1 MEIHQLEY
9 LVAVAEEAHFSRA
22 AERVGVAQPSLSQ
35 QIKKLEQEIGQ
46 PLFDRMARGVVLTE
60 AGRVMLEHARRVLGE
75 IADARKHVSETAG
88 SVGGTLV
95 VGAIPTIAPFLLPD
109 VLTRFSKQW
118 PAVKLRIFEGPTS
131 QMVRQLEDGSVDV
144 AILSSLASHPA
155 IFTEQ
160 ITVEPLVLMLPAKH
174 KLAKQKTVQWK
185 DLQDERFLTLNEV
198 HCLSGQVAA
207 FCEQRKVAPPFF
219 MEGAQLTTI
228 AELVSSGAGVSV
240 VPQMMEAKDTSKSR
254 VYRPL
259 AGSQPTRVINVATP
273 ALRFRTHAL
282 RHFVE
287 LVKSMATPK
296 AQP

>member
-131 QMVRQLEDGSVDV
+131 QMVRQSASAGCSPIRIQPRSGSTGPPRHNGS
-144 AILSSLASHPA
+144 ALAP
-155 IFTEQ
+155 
-160 ITVEPLVLMLPAKH
+160 
-174 KLAKQKTVQWK
+174 
-185 DLQDERFLTLNEV
+185 
-198 HCLSGQVAA
+198 
-207 FCEQRKVAPPFF
+207 
-219 MEGAQLTTI
+219 TI
-228 AELVSSGAGVSV
+228 AGSRRTMLLAGLSVGRFNTSPNAPSGA
-240 VPQMMEAKDTSKSR
+240 
-254 VYRPL
+254 
-259 AGSQPTRVINVATP
+259 
-273 ALRFRTHAL
+273 
-282 RHFVE
+282 
-287 LVKSMATPK
+287 
-296 AQP
+296 